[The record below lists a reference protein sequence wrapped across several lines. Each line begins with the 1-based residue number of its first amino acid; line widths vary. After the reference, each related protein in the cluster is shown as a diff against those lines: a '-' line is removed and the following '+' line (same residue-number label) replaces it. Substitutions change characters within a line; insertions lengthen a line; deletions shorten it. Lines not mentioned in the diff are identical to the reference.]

1 MTDMLGSS
9 GMTVTVMTPRDT
21 GLRVTLLEG
30 GHVRDTNS
38 DTPGLSPRRGE
49 PQMSRCRG
57 AGTATGL
64 RGGGGCNLWN
74 AAICRPE
81 PPPRRDFFLA
91 CADFKQSLGTWR
103 CKTRRD
109 RALAVT
115 RLGTA
120 RDYFVEMFPERRK
133 GKGGGAISTTLKA

>member
-1 MTDMLGSS
+1 
-9 GMTVTVMTPRDT
+9 
-21 GLRVTLLEG
+21 
-30 GHVRDTNS
+30 
-38 DTPGLSPRRGE
+38 
-49 PQMSRCRG
+49 MSRCRG
-57 AGTATGL
+57 AETATGL

-133 GKGGGAISTTLKA
+133 GTASAPPASGP